1 MDPDPLSYLFLTGY
15 IFPIIDPVTNLLL
28 LALLVLLIII
38 NVIISGS
45 ERALFSIEQKD
56 LDACRASDKINKTRI
71 THLLDDSQMLS
82 ASINTAYN
90 ILNISIITLC
100 TYLLNKLPSFA
111 EKSNDFVL
119 ELIISFLIIIIFI
132 EIIPKLYTSQNPLK
146 FANRHIRFINGI
158 YQITG
163 IFIKPFIKTSVN
175 KANSSLQRKHEISM
189 EDLSKA
195 LEITSAESPQ
205 DQEKDMLEGIIRF
218 RDKIV
223 DDILIP
229 RTNMIVLD
237 NKNTFKEVIKFIV
250 EAGFSRI
257 PVFDDIFISR
267 SDMVA
272 IDSQTSFDEVIK
284 FIVEA
289 GFSRIPVYKE
299 NPDNIQGILYVK
311 DLLPY
316 LRKPD
321 TFKWQTLIRN
331 AYFVPGTKR
340 IDDLLEEFRTNK
352 NHMAIVVDEYG
363 GTAGLVTM
371 EDILEEIVGDI
382 SDEYDEDVTTY
393 TLMPDGSYIFEAK
406 TTLEDFI
413 KITNVPEEDFE
424 EISENA
430 DTLAGLILEI
440 KGDFPKRKESIV
452 YNQKYTFQTEELN
465 KRRILK
471 VRYIPPTING

>member
-15 IFPIIDPVTNLLL
+15 IFPINDPVTNLLL

-257 PVFDDIFISR
+257 PVFDDS
-267 SDMVA
+267 
-272 IDSQTSFDEVIK
+272 
-284 FIVEA
+284 
-289 GFSRIPVYKE
+289 
-299 NPDNIQGILYVK
+299 PDNIKGILYVK

>member
-1 MDPDPLSYLFLTGY
+1 
-15 IFPIIDPVTNLLL
+15 L

-189 EDLSKA
+189 DDLSKA

-257 PVFDDIFISR
+257 PVFDDS
-267 SDMVA
+267 
-272 IDSQTSFDEVIK
+272 
-284 FIVEA
+284 
-289 GFSRIPVYKE
+289 
-299 NPDNIQGILYVK
+299 PDNIKGILYVK

>member
-1 MDPDPLSYLFLTGY
+1 
-15 IFPIIDPVTNLLL
+15 L

-132 EIIPKLYTSQNPLK
+132 EIIPKLYTSQNPLR

-229 RTNMIVLD
+229 RTNMIVLN

-257 PVFDDIFISR
+257 PVFDDS
-267 SDMVA
+267 
-272 IDSQTSFDEVIK
+272 
-284 FIVEA
+284 
-289 GFSRIPVYKE
+289 
-299 NPDNIQGILYVK
+299 PDNIKGILYVK

-413 KITNVPEEDFE
+413 KITNVPKEDFE

>member
-15 IFPIIDPVTNLLL
+15 IFPINDPVTNLLL

-132 EIIPKLYTSQNPLK
+132 EIIPKLYTSQNPLR

-229 RTNMIVLD
+229 RTNMIVLN

-257 PVFDDIFISR
+257 PVFDDS
-267 SDMVA
+267 
-272 IDSQTSFDEVIK
+272 
-284 FIVEA
+284 
-289 GFSRIPVYKE
+289 
-299 NPDNIQGILYVK
+299 PDNIKGILYVK

>member
-189 EDLSKA
+189 DDLSKA

-257 PVFDDIFISR
+257 PVFDDS
-267 SDMVA
+267 
-272 IDSQTSFDEVIK
+272 
-284 FIVEA
+284 
-289 GFSRIPVYKE
+289 
-299 NPDNIQGILYVK
+299 PDNIKGILYVK

>member
-1 MDPDPLSYLFLTGY
+1 LDPDPLSYLFLTGY

-257 PVFDDIFISR
+257 PVFDDS
-267 SDMVA
+267 
-272 IDSQTSFDEVIK
+272 
-284 FIVEA
+284 
-289 GFSRIPVYKE
+289 
-299 NPDNIQGILYVK
+299 PDNIKGILYVK

>member
-1 MDPDPLSYLFLTGY
+1 MTGY
-15 IFPIIDPVTNLLL
+15 IFPINDPVTNLLL

-189 EDLSKA
+189 DDLSKA

-257 PVFDDIFISR
+257 PVFDDS
-267 SDMVA
+267 
-272 IDSQTSFDEVIK
+272 
-284 FIVEA
+284 
-289 GFSRIPVYKE
+289 
-299 NPDNIQGILYVK
+299 PDNIKGILYVK

>member
-15 IFPIIDPVTNLLL
+15 IFPINDPVTNLLL

-189 EDLSKA
+189 DDLSKA

-257 PVFDDIFISR
+257 PVFDDS
-267 SDMVA
+267 
-272 IDSQTSFDEVIK
+272 
-284 FIVEA
+284 
-289 GFSRIPVYKE
+289 
-299 NPDNIQGILYVK
+299 PDNIKGILYVK

>member
-1 MDPDPLSYLFLTGY
+1 MTGY
-15 IFPIIDPVTNLLL
+15 IFPINDPVTNLLL

-132 EIIPKLYTSQNPLK
+132 EIIPKLYTSQNPLR

-229 RTNMIVLD
+229 RTNMIVLN

-257 PVFDDIFISR
+257 PVFDDS
-267 SDMVA
+267 
-272 IDSQTSFDEVIK
+272 
-284 FIVEA
+284 
-289 GFSRIPVYKE
+289 
-299 NPDNIQGILYVK
+299 PDNIKGILYVK

>member
-257 PVFDDIFISR
+257 PVFDDS
-267 SDMVA
+267 
-272 IDSQTSFDEVIK
+272 
-284 FIVEA
+284 
-289 GFSRIPVYKE
+289 
-299 NPDNIQGILYVK
+299 PDNIKGILYVK

>member
-15 IFPIIDPVTNLLL
+15 IFPINDPVTNLLL

-229 RTNMIVLD
+229 RTNMIVLN

-257 PVFDDIFISR
+257 PVFDDS
-267 SDMVA
+267 
-272 IDSQTSFDEVIK
+272 
-284 FIVEA
+284 
-289 GFSRIPVYKE
+289 
-299 NPDNIQGILYVK
+299 PDNIKGILYVK

>member
-1 MDPDPLSYLFLTGY
+1 
-15 IFPIIDPVTNLLL
+15 L

-257 PVFDDIFISR
+257 PVFDDS
-267 SDMVA
+267 
-272 IDSQTSFDEVIK
+272 
-284 FIVEA
+284 
-289 GFSRIPVYKE
+289 
-299 NPDNIQGILYVK
+299 PDNIKGILYVK